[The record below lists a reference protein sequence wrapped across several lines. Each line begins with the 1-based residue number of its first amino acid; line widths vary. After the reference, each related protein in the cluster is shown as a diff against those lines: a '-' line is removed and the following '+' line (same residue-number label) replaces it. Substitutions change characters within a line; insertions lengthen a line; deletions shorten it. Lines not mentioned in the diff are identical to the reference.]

1 MKHTAFLL
9 ALALWPLSAHADTS
23 QASPSSAP
31 ILVIPTSDGYDIT
44 LPPSDAK
51 TVVDRMYL
59 VIDGK
64 SEDLVAWYNPN
75 ARRQTK
81 SIHYL
86 ATASSDMDRQVK
98 DILTAQ
104 GLPTKPDFTTYHVAA
119 GIGIPVSGGGYF
131 PAVATLSKTLHFT
144 HASGN
149 SVNVNAYANKTLYK
163 IGDKIPV
170 FDEAVLDS
178 DTSFA
183 DALGPNN
190 TLSSGKFVTLPLG
203 QMHRITIQVQF
214 VPKTVDKN

>member
-1 MKHTAFLL
+1 VKQIISLL
-9 ALALWPLSAHADTS
+9 ALVLLPLSAHADTS
-23 QASPSSAP
+23 QAPPSSAP
-31 ILVIPTSDGYDIT
+31 ILVIPTSDGCDIT

-86 ATASSDMDRQVK
+86 ATAVSDIDRQVK

-104 GLPTKPDFTTYHVAA
+104 GLLTKPDFTTYHIAA
-119 GIGIPVSGGGYF
+119 GIGVPVSGGGYF
-131 PAVATLSKTLHFT
+131 PEVATLSKTLHFA
-144 HASGN
+144 HGSGD

-163 IGDKIPV
+163 VGDKIPV
-170 FDEAVLDS
+170 LDEVVLDS
-178 DTSFA
+178 DTTVA
-183 DALGPNN
+183 DALGPNKIE
-190 TLSSGKFVTLPLG
+190 SGKFVALPPG

-214 VPKTVDKN
+214 APKTPGTP